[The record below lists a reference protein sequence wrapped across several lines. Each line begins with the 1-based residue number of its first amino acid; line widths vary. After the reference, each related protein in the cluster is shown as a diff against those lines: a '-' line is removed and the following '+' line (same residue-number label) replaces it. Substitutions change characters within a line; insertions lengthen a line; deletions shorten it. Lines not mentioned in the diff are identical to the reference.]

1 MKIYLAPLE
10 GIKDTHTDVHS
21 ISVLADLTNILF
33 HLFFRIKKVISAQER
48 RRTLRLRTMKGCMQF
63 RRF

>member
-1 MKIYLAPLE
+1 MKIHLRE
-10 GIKDTHTDVHS
+10 SQDTHTDVHF
-21 ISVLADLTNILF
+21 ISALEDLINILF

-48 RRTLRLRTMKGCMQF
+48 RKTLRLRTMKGCMQF